1 MQIPDV
7 CQDMCYGEYSVH
19 NDDARS
25 HVACNTF
32 TAPTLACIAEGVN
45 ILPAR
50 PEELEVT
57 RVTESD
63 LTLEWRIP
71 RTRTEGSRADMFKI
85 RVNEVMEMLHDSIEM
100 RGEEGGKSNIL
111 KTYRDG
117 QKTWLM
123 GCAKQ

>member
-1 MQIPDV
+1 
-7 CQDMCYGEYSVH
+7 MCYGEYSVH

-25 HVACNTF
+25 HVSCNAF
-32 TAPTLACIAEGVN
+32 TAPTLACIAEGIN

-50 PEELEVT
+50 PEELEIT

-63 LTLEWRIP
+63 LTLEWKIP
-71 RTRTEGSRADMFKI
+71 QTATKGSRADMFKI

-100 RGEEGGKSNIL
+100 REKGKGEEGKSNIL

-117 QKTWLM
+117 QRD
-123 GCAKQ
+123 GP